1 MPYRAR
7 ISGEVEVRDMAL
19 IREDKNFRHFLWGR
33 LIAEIGSRITR
44 EGLPIVAVLAV
55 GATSASL
62 GLLAA
67 LTMLPGL
74 VLGTPVGNWVDRV
87 RRRPILMGANLFRA
101 GLLLCIPLAALLHH
115 LRFWEI
121 LVVSTLVS
129 AVSVAFHVADRAYF
143 PFLVTRS
150 RLDEGNRILGSV
162 EALGETTGPA
172 VMGILIQLV
181 GAPFA
186 LIFDALSNVVSAV
199 SLGLIRKP
207 EPMPSENRP
216 PQTAGS
222 GHRRTFAGLRVLR
235 SHPVIRP
242 LAITMAQDSF
252 FGGFHAALYEI
263 YALKTLH
270 LSPLELGILITTG
283 GFGSFVGS
291 FWVSRVTRR
300 LGLGRAMR
308 LTFGMASVL
317 TLAVPL
323 AHGPVV
329 VAFVFLLTA
338 QVFGDLFA
346 TMYEINARI
355 AEQALTP
362 DHWLG
367 RVEGGL
373 RVVQGGLGV
382 IGALLAGLLALWIT
396 PRGAIWVASLGT
408 IAAGL
413 WLWNPN
419 LLAFHRSDQKAEHVW
434 D

>member
-1 MPYRAR
+1 MR
-7 ISGEVEVRDMAL
+7 VEVRALYMAL
-19 IREDKNFRHFLWGR
+19 IRDDKNFRHFLWGR
-33 LIAEIGSRITR
+33 LVSEIGSRITR
-44 EGLPIVAVLAV
+44 EGLPLVAVLAV
-55 GATSASL
+55 GAKSSSL

-74 VLGTPVGNWVDRV
+74 LLGTPVGNWVDRV
-87 RRRPILMGANLFRA
+87 RRRPVLIVANLLRA
-101 GLLLCIPLAALLHH
+101 GLLLSIPIAALLHQ
-115 LRFWEI
+115 LRFGGI
-121 LVVSTLVS
+121 LAVSTLVS

-162 EALGETTGPA
+162 EAMGETTGPA
-172 VMGILIQLV
+172 VMGVLIQLV

-186 LIFDALSNVVSAV
+186 LVFDALSNLVSAV

-207 EPMPSENRP
+207 EPIPADQKPRRE
-216 PQTAGS
+216 S
-222 GHRRTFAGLRVLR
+222 GEKRRTFAGLRILR

-242 LAITMAQDSF
+242 LATTMAQDSF

-263 YALKTLH
+263 YALKTLQ
-270 LSPLELGILITTG
+270 LTPLELGILITTG
-283 GFGSFVGS
+283 GFGSLVGS

-300 LGLGRAMR
+300 FGLGRAMR
-308 LTFGMASVL
+308 LTFGVASLL

-367 RVEGGL
+367 RVEGSM

-382 IGALLAGLLALWIT
+382 IGALVAGLLAEWIT

-413 WLWNPN
+413 WLWNPG
-419 LLAFHRSDQKAEHVW
+419 LLAFRRSDQKAEHNW

>member
-1 MPYRAR
+1 M
-7 ISGEVEVRDMAL
+7 IL

-44 EGLPIVAVLAV
+44 EGLPIVAVVAA

-74 VLGTPVGNWVDRV
+74 LLGNSVGNWVDRA
-87 RRRPILMGANLFRA
+87 RRRPILIGANLLRA
-101 GLLLCIPLAALLHH
+101 ALLLCIPLAAILHH

-121 LVVSTLVS
+121 LTVSTLV
-129 AVSVAFHVADRAYF
+129 AMVSVAFHVADRAYF
-143 PFLVTRS
+143 PFLVTRK
-150 RLDEGNRILGSV
+150 RLDEGNRVLGSV

-172 VMGILIQLV
+172 AMGVLIQLV

-186 LIFDALSNVVSAV
+186 LIFDALSNLASAV
-199 SLGLIRKP
+199 SLAFIKKP
-207 EPMPSENRP
+207 EPVPSDHRQNGQAE
-216 PQTAGS
+216 AGRSRRFS
-222 GHRRTFAGLRVLR
+222 GLGVLR

-242 LAITMAQDSF
+242 LATTMAQDSF

-270 LSPLELGILITTG
+270 LTPLELGILITTG
-283 GFGSFVGS
+283 GFGSLIGS
-291 FWVSRVTRR
+291 FWVSRWTLRW
-300 LGLGRAMR
+300 GLGRTMR
-308 LTFGMASVL
+308 VTFGIASVL
-317 TLAVPL
+317 TLAVPM

-329 VAFVFLLTA
+329 VAFLFLLTA

-355 AEQALTP
+355 TEQAVTP

-367 RVEGGL
+367 RVEGSI
-373 RVVQGGLGV
+373 RMIQGGLGV
-382 IGALLAGLLALWIT
+382 IGALLAGLLAEWIT
-396 PRGAIWVASLGT
+396 PRGAIWVASVGT

-413 WLWNPN
+413 WLWNPA
-419 LLAFHRSDQKAEHVW
+419 LLAFHRSDQKVQQGW